1 MTARDRGEIPQSG
14 KASVIVYVSNVND
27 EPPVFGTGSEY
38 QYASISEEQTVGSV
52 VTIVQ
57 ATDPDG
63 DNVKYYFKRELV
75 TALFI
80 RIVQKTSVINFPIFR
95 QLILMRRH

>member
-1 MTARDRGEIPQSG
+1 MAWCYQLSPRHLDYDNSTAHQYSFVVTARDRGEIPQSG

-63 DNVKYYFKRELV
+63 DNVKYFFKR
-75 TALFI
+75 
-80 RIVQKTSVINFPIFR
+80 
-95 QLILMRRH
+95 